1 MSKKILVVD
10 DDRDVSEASKIA
22 LEANGYI
29 VSVAN
34 SGKEC
39 LEKVK
44 VFKPDLILLDIMMD
58 SITDGLH
65 VSYTLKD
72 TTNPEYKEF
81 INTPIIMISSIES
94 KQGINIDKKS
104 DSEFIKADVFMRKPV
119 NPVALIQK
127 VKELL
132 KEV

>member
-22 LEANGYI
+22 LEANGYT
-29 VSVAN
+29 VEVAN

-39 LEKVK
+39 LERIKT
-44 VFKPDLILLDIMMD
+44 FKPDLILLDIMMD

-72 TTNPEYKEF
+72 PTNPEYKEF